1 MVRCFLAFISHF
13 LASNIRRKL
22 KGIEDWW
29 KLEYVKKNL
38 RKTDQFPTKT
48 GEAEN
53 EIGRIILLRLNSRNT
68 LMIVDI
74 SVINIDIFRLFYQS
88 IYELKL

>member
-1 MVRCFLAFISHF
+1 M
-13 LASNIRRKL
+13 
-22 KGIEDWW
+22 
-29 KLEYVKKNL
+29 L

-53 EIGRIILLRLNSRNT
+53 EISRIILLRLNSRNT

-74 SVINIDIFRLFYQS
+74 SVIN
-88 IYELKL
+88 